1 MKCLRFKDKGEKS
14 VICFALCLVSFITRG
29 LQNNDH
35 SIFASCLAQT
45 NFKKKTNLEKSVAL
59 FKIL

>member
-1 MKCLRFKDKGEKS
+1 MCLRFKDRGEKS
-14 VICFALCLVSFITRG
+14 VICFALCLVSFITRR

-35 SIFASCLAQT
+35 STFACRLAQT
-45 NFKKKTNLEKSVAL
+45 NFKKKTNLENCVRL